1 MPNDRKMS
9 GIARN
14 KKWAKL
20 TKQKVAKY
28 CNKKLKF
35 ALTAN
40 INLKINANDTK

>member
-1 MPNDRKMS
+1 MIEKCLVLLKT
-9 GIARN
+9 

-40 INLKINANDTK
+40 IKSQDKCK